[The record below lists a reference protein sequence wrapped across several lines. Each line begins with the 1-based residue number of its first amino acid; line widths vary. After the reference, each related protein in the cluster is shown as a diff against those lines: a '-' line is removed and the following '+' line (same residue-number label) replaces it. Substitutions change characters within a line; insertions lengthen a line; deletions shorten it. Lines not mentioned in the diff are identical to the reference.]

1 MACRKPTDKL
11 LKELR
16 RDTYRQV
23 VELLAEPREHVSY
36 HEIERCCGVGGNT
49 IKAIE
54 RAEAPTIAERKQR
67 LLSQSLRVAQRALNR
82 IEEGI
87 DTASVAVA
95 VPVFG
100 VCIDKALLLGGE
112 ATARIELNHNVS
124 CAAAYSEFLAIATE
138 IKNAVKQ
145 LPPPTT
151 CLEAEIVE

>member
-54 RAEAPTIAERKQR
+54 RGGSSHHCGTQAA
-67 LLSQSLRVAQRALNR
+67 
-82 IEEGI
+82 
-87 DTASVAVA
+87 ASVT
-95 VPVFG
+95 VP
-100 VCIDKALLLGGE
+100 
-112 ATARIELNHNVS
+112 ARRS
-124 CAAAYSEFLAIATE
+124 ACP
-138 IKNAVKQ
+138 Q
-145 LPPPTT
+145 
-151 CLEAEIVE
+151 